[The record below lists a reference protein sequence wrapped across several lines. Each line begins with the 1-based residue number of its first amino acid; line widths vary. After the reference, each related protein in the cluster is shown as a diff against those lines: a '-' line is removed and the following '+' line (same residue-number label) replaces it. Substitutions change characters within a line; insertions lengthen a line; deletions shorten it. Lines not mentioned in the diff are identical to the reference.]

1 MRLKMMAAFILVVVV
16 AVISVVVFV
25 RMDSANQVQ
34 VFMYRGGM
42 TGTEN
47 LVTTLESYYAL
58 NGSWSGVEGYFQ
70 TGMDMM
76 NGTGYGPGNGA
87 GRGQG
92 MGMMEQDLQLADMNG
107 KVIAS
112 LGQDRLD
119 GQLTKDETDKSIELT
134 DGRGQTAGF
143 LLVNNGSSIQQVD
156 TRPLI
161 QKLDTAALRAGLLA
175 GGIGLVL
182 ALLLS
187 AGLLI
192 PIRQLTKAARRLAAG
207 DREQKVPVKGR
218 DELAELARSFNTMTD
233 SLKHSEEERRS
244 MTADIAHE
252 LRTPLAV
259 QRAHLEAL
267 QDGIYPMDVEHIQ
280 VVLDQTVLLSRLV
293 EDLRTLALSDA
304 GELQLQLKEL
314 DPVEVAGQ
322 TVERFKSQVVGR
334 GIELEMKAL
343 EGGEPCPTL
352 LADADRVEQVLNN
365 LLSNALRHTPDG
377 GKIAVTLACQDQRV
391 IFRVGDSGEGIPPEA
406 MPYVFDR
413 FYRADRAR
421 TRHDGGSGL
430 GLAIARQLA
439 RAHGGDLTASN
450 PAGGGAE
457 FVLSLPVQRVDK
469 VE

>member
-1 MRLKMMAAFILVVVV
+1 MRLKMMAAFILVVIV
-16 AVISVVVFV
+16 AVVSVVIFV

-47 LVTTLESYYAL
+47 LVTTLESFYTR
-58 NGSWSGVEGYFQ
+58 NGSWSGVEGFFQ
-70 TGMDMM
+70 TGMGMM
-76 NGTGYGPGNGA
+76 NGSGFSSGNGI

-92 MGMMEQDLQLADMNG
+92 MGMMGQDLQLADKDG

-112 LGQDRLD
+112 QGRDLLG
-119 GQLTKDETDKSIELT
+119 GQLTRDEIGKSIELT
-134 DGRGQTAGF
+134 NNRGQAVGY

-161 QKLDTAALRAGLLA
+161 QKLNTAALRAGLLA

-192 PIRQLTKAARRLAAG
+192 PIRQLTRAAKRLAAG
-207 DREQKVPVKGR
+207 EREGKVSVNGS

-267 QDGIYPMDVEHIQ
+267 QDGVYPMDAEHIQ

-314 DPVEVAGQ
+314 NPVDIAGQ
-322 TVERFKSQVVGR
+322 TLERFESQVMSR
-334 GIELEMKAL
+334 GIELVMKAPQSKK
-343 EGGEPCPTL
+343 PCPAV
-352 LADADRVEQVLNN
+352 LADADRVEQILNN

-377 GKIAVTLACQDQRV
+377 GKIVVTLACQDQNVV
-391 IFRVGDSGEGIPPEA
+391 ISVRDSGEGIPSEA
-406 MPYVFDR
+406 LPYVFDR

-421 TRHDGGSGL
+421 SRQEGGSGL

-439 RAHGGDLTASN
+439 RAHGGDLTATNSSD
-450 PAGGGAE
+450 GGAE
-457 FVLSLPVQRVDK
+457 FVLLLPVRK

>member
-1 MRLKMMAAFILVVVV
+1 MRLKMMAAFILVVIV
-16 AVISVVVFV
+16 AVVSVVVFV

-47 LVTTLESYYAL
+47 LVTALESYYTR
-58 NGSWSGVEGYFQ
+58 NGSWSGVESSFQ
-70 TGMDMM
+70 TGMGMM
-76 NGTGYGPGNGA
+76 NGSGFGPGNGI

-92 MGMMEQDLQLADMNG
+92 MGMMGQDLQLADVNG

-112 LGQDRLD
+112 QGQDRLG
-119 GQLTKDETDKSIELT
+119 GQLTKDETGKSIQLT
-134 DGRGQTAGF
+134 DSRGQTAGY
-143 LLVNNGSSIQQVD
+143 LLVNNGSNTQQVD

-207 DREQKVPVKGR
+207 DREQKVPVNGS
-218 DELAELARSFNTMTD
+218 DELAELASSFNTMTD

-267 QDGIYPMDVEHIQ
+267 QDGIYPMDAEHIQ
-280 VVLDQTVLLSRLV
+280 VVLDQTALLSRLV

-314 DPVEVAGQ
+314 DPVDIAGQ
-322 TVERFKSQVVGR
+322 TLERFESQVVGR
-334 GIELEMKAL
+334 GIELKL
-343 EGGEPCPTL
+343 KTPQGGTPCPTV
-352 LADADRVEQVLNN
+352 LADADRIEQILNN

-377 GKIAVTLACQDQRV
+377 GKISVTLTCQDQNVV
-391 IFRVGDSGEGIPPEA
+391 ISVRDSGEGIPPEA

-421 TRHDGGSGL
+421 ARQEGGSGL

-450 PAGGGAE
+450 PESGGAE
-457 FVLSLPVQRVDK
+457 FVLSLPIRQ
-469 VE
+469 VEKIE